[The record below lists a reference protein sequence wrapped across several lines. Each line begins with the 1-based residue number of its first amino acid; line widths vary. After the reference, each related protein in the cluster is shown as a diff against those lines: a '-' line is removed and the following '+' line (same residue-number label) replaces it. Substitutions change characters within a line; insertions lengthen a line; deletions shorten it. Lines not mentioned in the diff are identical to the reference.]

1 MFGRIANAI
10 EDLGGGYNSEAQR
23 KYGSIVHDIEKRNYH
38 PCLRWM
44 AYDGYGQSLAIAKKK
59 DKAIAMLTW
68 ALEAA
73 QTLSDPER
81 EESARH
87 LKAAQQLK

>member
-1 MFGRIANAI
+1 MFAL
-10 EDLGGGYNSEAQR
+10 D
-23 KYGSIVHDIEKRNYH
+23 
-38 PCLRWM
+38 
-44 AYDGYGQSLAIAKKK
+44 DGYGQSLTIAKKK

-81 EESARH
+81 EESARR